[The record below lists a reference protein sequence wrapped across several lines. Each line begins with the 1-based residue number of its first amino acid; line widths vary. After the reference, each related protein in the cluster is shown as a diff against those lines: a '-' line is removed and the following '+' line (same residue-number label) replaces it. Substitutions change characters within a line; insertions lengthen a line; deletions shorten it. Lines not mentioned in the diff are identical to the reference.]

1 MTFWVIVT
9 LLLIG
14 AAGALA
20 WPILRGRG
28 YNVETAAYDV
38 EVYRGQLKQLE
49 AELEAGLIGK
59 AEADAARAEI
69 GRRMLAADARRDTE
83 TGDRPALRGAFALTA
98 AMALLTPIGAVVLY
112 AQLGSPG
119 MPAFPFAEREQRNAG
134 ETADMQAIATR
145 LARRLAEDQGNLDGW
160 LLLARTYTALRQYTE
175 ASTAYEKA
183 LGLDAGNAEIVS
195 AYGETLALA
204 AGGTVTPAARSAFD
218 AALKK
223 SPREPRALF
232 YLALAEEQEGNT
244 RTALDRWVDLLKDAP
259 AEAPWTHIARDR
271 AAKAAT
277 SLGLDP
283 EKTLPP
289 PPVARGPS
297 QEDLAAA
304 RAMTPEQR
312 QSMIESMVASL
323 ADRMKDDP
331 DNLEGWVRLGR
342 SYAVLRRHG
351 KARDAIKQAVRL
363 APENIDIL
371 LLYGRSLR
379 SFSGDKQTPESVA
392 VMRRVLALDANNIE
406 GLWLVGRAEVNDGD
420 RAAGIEKM
428 QRALDRMPKDAP
440 QRAGLQAYL
449 ADLKAGKK

>member
-14 AAGALA
+14 VAGALA
-20 WPILRGRG
+20 WPILRRRG
-28 YNVETAAYDV
+28 DSIETAAYDV
-38 EVYRGQLKQLE
+38 EVYRDQLKQLD
-49 AELEAGLIGK
+49 AELEAGLIRD

-69 GRRMLAADARRDTE
+69 GRRMLAADARRDTV
-83 TGDRPALRGAFALTA
+83 TGDRPAPRGIASLTA
-98 AMALLTPIGAVVLY
+98 AMALLVPIGAVVLY

-119 MPAFPFAEREQRNAG
+119 MPAFPFAEREQQNAG
-134 ETADMQAIATR
+134 ETANMQAIAAR
-145 LARRLAEDQGNLDGW
+145 LARRLAEDPGNLEGW

-195 AYGETLALA
+195 AYGETLVLA
-204 AGGTVTPAARSAFD
+204 TGGTVTPAARTAFD

-244 RTALDRWVDLLKDAP
+244 RKALDRWVDLLKDAP

-271 AAKAAT
+271 ATKAAN

-283 EKTLPP
+283 EKTLP

-323 ADRMKDDP
+323 AERMKEEP
-331 DNLEGWVRLGR
+331 DNLEGWIRLGR
-342 SYAVLRRHG
+342 SYTVLRQHD
-351 KARDAIKQAVRL
+351 KARDAMKEAVRL
-363 APENIDIL
+363 APENVDIL

-379 SFSGDKQTPESVA
+379 SVSGNKQTPESVA

-420 RAAGIEKM
+420 RAAGLEKM
-428 QRALDRMPKDAP
+428 QRALDQMPKDAP
-440 QRAGLQAYL
+440 QRADLQTHL
-449 ADLKAGKK
+449 DDLKAVKK